1 MATKYITQNGKFLK
15 WGDKYV
21 IVVGDSVTGDPAS
34 GTGNKT
40 ANFIQGTKLYT
51 LVATEGNG
59 NKLIFSDKVS
69 TPGTDYIILSQYY

>member
-34 GTGNKT
+34 GDSTNSVGN
-40 ANFIQGTKLYT
+40 FVQGTKLYT
-51 LVATEGNG
+51 LHGTVDSGMITFKGATIAGVNVSLSR
-59 NKLIFSDKVS
+59 KLN
-69 TPGTDYIILSQYY
+69 